1 MKKNITINL
10 FGQLYAIDEDAY
22 QMLECYLESMKSY
35 FSRQEGG
42 EEIADDIEHRVAEL
56 LWERREA
63 GSEAVDLNT
72 VKAIIKQIGNPSE
85 IDDSESGQEYA
96 DSNAEGE
103 DSLGETFRK
112 GAYAAGK
119 ATKSAMGRVKSHISS
134 RRFYRD
140 ENDKILGGVCSGL
153 AQYFGGQDPL
163 LWRVVVCALA
173 ICSLGITL
181 LLYLLIWIVAP
192 VARTPE
198 EKLRMKGMEVN
209 STNLSEQIIED
220 NNEEKLP
227 RRNEAGQIIRAILW
241 VIMIILIGLIV
252 VPLLLMAGSFL
263 FCIIVAATIFSQLGS
278 SITIDTYQHIPNT
291 SPFLGTEHLWLIELL
306 QQSSFS
312 AWGFLIFGLV
322 ATVIP
327 IYAFIR
333 LIRKN
338 PDNNMSF
345 GAKVTLTLIWILA
358 LVFCIWCFGVTTY
371 NFHHL

>member
-85 IDDSESGQEYA
+85 IDDTENGQEYA

-103 DSLGETFRK
+103 DSLGETFKK

-119 ATKSAMGRVKSHISS
+119 ATKSAMGRVKSHIRS

-241 VIMIILIGLIV
+241 VIMIILIGIIV
-252 VPLLLMAGSFL
+252 VPLLIVAGSFVV
-263 FCIIVAATIFSQLGS
+263 CIIMAIIMFSKMPELGTTIMRDS
-278 SITIDTYQHIPNT
+278 YQ
-291 SPFLGTEHLWLIELL
+291 SPLFLGTEHLWLVNLM
-306 QQSSFS
+306 QQSCIST
-312 AWGFLIFGLV
+312 WGFLISGLV

-338 PDNNMSF
+338 PEKNMSF
-345 GAKVTLTLIWILA
+345 GAKVALALIWILA

>member
-96 DSNAEGE
+96 DSNAENE
-103 DSLGETFRK
+103 DSLGETFKK

-220 NNEEKLP
+220 VNEEKLP

-252 VPLLLMAGSFL
+252 VPLLLVAGSFL
-263 FCIIVAATIFSQLGS
+263 FFIIMAIIMFSTMTELSTTIMRDS
-278 SITIDTYQHIPNT
+278 YQ
-291 SPFLGTEHLWLIELL
+291 SPLFLGTDHLWLVELL

-312 AWGFLIFGLV
+312 AWGFLISGLV

-345 GAKVTLTLIWILA
+345 GAKVALTLIWILA
-358 LVFCIWCFGVTTY
+358 LVFCIWCFGITTY
-371 NFHHL
+371 NFQHL